1 MLQLDIMEIR
11 EDMKTGFEVVEKYDG
26 KDPEKLKKIISDVKK
41 FVESCYSNVDNDYYS
56 VENDLKDFKSEEGK
70 KEALELLLKF
80 SLAAEKH
87 RAIFMIRFEDCKD
100 FLQNMTSG
108 SISLEMFRIAIKKAK
123 KVVMTE
129 GNKMVASLMDVKF
142 ELLKL
147 LGIG

>member
-41 FVESCYSNVDNDYYS
+41 SVESCYSNVDNDYYL
-56 VENDLKDFKSEEGK
+56 VENDPKDFKSECR
-70 KEALELLLKF
+70 KEALELLQKF
-80 SLAAEKH
+80 SLAAKKN
-87 RAIFMIRFEDCKD
+87 RTMFMIRFEDCKD
-100 FLQNMTSG
+100 FLQNVTSG
-108 SISLEMFRIAIKKAK
+108 SISLKMFKIAIKKAK

-129 GNKMVASLMDVKF
+129 GNKMAASLMDVKF

>member
-11 EDMKTGFEVVEKYDG
+11 EDMKTGFELIEKYDG

-41 FVESCYSNVDNDYYS
+41 SVEGCYSNVDNDYYS
-56 VENDLKDFKSEEGK
+56 VENDLKDFKSECR

-87 RAIFMIRFEDCKD
+87 RTMFMIRFEECKD
-100 FLQNMTSG
+100 FLQNVTSG
-108 SISLEMFRIAIKKAK
+108 SISLEMFKIAIKKTK
-123 KVVMTE
+123 KAVMTE

>member
-11 EDMKTGFEVVEKYDG
+11 EDMKTGFELIEKYDG

-41 FVESCYSNVDNDYYS
+41 SVEGCYSNVDNDYYS
-56 VENDLKDFKSEEGK
+56 VENDLKDFKSECR

-87 RAIFMIRFEDCKD
+87 RTMFMIRFEECKD
-100 FLQNMTSG
+100 FLQNVTSG
-108 SISLEMFRIAIKKAK
+108 SISLEMFKIAIKKTK
-123 KVVMTE
+123 KAVMTE
-129 GNKMVASLMDVKF
+129 GNKMAASLMDVKF
-142 ELLKL
+142 KLLKL

>member
-26 KDPEKLKKIISDVKK
+26 KDPEKL
-41 FVESCYSNVDNDYYS
+41 ESCYSNVDNDYYS

-108 SISLEMFRIAIKKAK
+108 SISLEMFKIAIKKAK

>member
-11 EDMKTGFEVVEKYDG
+11 EDMKTGFELVEKYDG

-41 FVESCYSNVDNDYYS
+41 SVEGCYSNVDNDYYS
-56 VENDLKDFKSEEGK
+56 VENDLKDFKSEGR

-87 RAIFMIRFEDCKD
+87 RTIFMTRFEDCKD

-108 SISLEMFRIAIKKAK
+108 SISLEMFKIAVKKTKKA
-123 KVVMTE
+123 VMTE
-129 GNKMVASLMDVKF
+129 GNKMAASLMDVKF
-142 ELLKL
+142 KLLKL
-147 LGIG
+147 VGIG

>member
-11 EDMKTGFEVVEKYDG
+11 EDMKTGFELIEKYDG

-41 FVESCYSNVDNDYYS
+41 SVEGCYSNVDNDYYS

-87 RAIFMIRFEDCKD
+87 RTMFMIRFEECKD
-100 FLQNMTSG
+100 FLQNVTSG
-108 SISLEMFRIAIKKAK
+108 SISLEMFKIAIKKTK
-123 KVVMTE
+123 KAVMTE
-129 GNKMVASLMDVKF
+129 GNKMAASLMDVKF
-142 ELLKL
+142 KLLKL

>member
-11 EDMKTGFEVVEKYDG
+11 EDMKTGFELVEKYDG

-41 FVESCYSNVDNDYYS
+41 SVESCYSNVDNDYYS
-56 VENDLKDFKSEEGK
+56 VENDLKDFKSECR

-87 RAIFMIRFEDCKD
+87 RTIFMTRFEDCKD

-108 SISLEMFRIAIKKAK
+108 SISLEMFKIAIKKAK

>member
-11 EDMKTGFEVVEKYDG
+11 EDMKTGFELIEKYDG

-41 FVESCYSNVDNDYYS
+41 SVEGCYSNVDNDYYS
-56 VENDLKDFKSEEGK
+56 VENDLKDFKSECR

-87 RAIFMIRFEDCKD
+87 RTMFMIRFEECKD
-100 FLQNMTSG
+100 FLQNVTSG
-108 SISLEMFRIAIKKAK
+108 SISLEMFKIAVKKTKKA
-123 KVVMTE
+123 VMTE
-129 GNKMVASLMDVKF
+129 GNKMAASLMDVKF
-142 ELLKL
+142 KLLKL

>member
-41 FVESCYSNVDNDYYS
+41 SVEGCYSNVDNDYYS
-56 VENDLKDFKSEEGK
+56 VENDLKDFKSECR

-108 SISLEMFRIAIKKAK
+108 SISLEMFKIAIKKAK

>member
-11 EDMKTGFEVVEKYDG
+11 EDMKTGFELVEKYDG

-41 FVESCYSNVDNDYYS
+41 SVEGCYSNVDNDYYS
-56 VENDLKDFKSEEGK
+56 VENDLKDFKSECR

-87 RAIFMIRFEDCKD
+87 RTMFMIRFEECKD
-100 FLQNMTSG
+100 FLQNVTSG
-108 SISLEMFRIAIKKAK
+108 SISLEMFKIAIKKTK
-123 KVVMTE
+123 KAVMTE
-129 GNKMVASLMDVKF
+129 GNKMAASLMDVKF
-142 ELLKL
+142 KLLKL

>member
-11 EDMKTGFEVVEKYDG
+11 EDMKTGFKLIEKYDG

-41 FVESCYSNVDNDYYS
+41 SVEGCYSNVDNDYYS
-56 VENDLKDFKSEEGK
+56 VENDLKDFKSECR

-87 RAIFMIRFEDCKD
+87 RTMFMIRFEECKD
-100 FLQNMTSG
+100 FLQNVTSG
-108 SISLEMFRIAIKKAK
+108 SISLEMFKIAIKKTK
-123 KVVMTE
+123 KAVMTE
-129 GNKMVASLMDVKF
+129 GNKMAASLMDVKF
-142 ELLKL
+142 KLLKL

>member
-11 EDMKTGFEVVEKYDG
+11 EDMKTGFELIEKYDG

-41 FVESCYSNVDNDYYS
+41 SVEGCYSNVDNDYYS
-56 VENDLKDFKSEEGK
+56 VENDLKDFKSECR

-87 RAIFMIRFEDCKD
+87 RTMFMIRFEEFKD
-100 FLQNMTSG
+100 FLQNVTSG
-108 SISLEMFRIAIKKAK
+108 SISLEMFKIAVKKTKKA
-123 KVVMTE
+123 VMTE
-129 GNKMVASLMDVKF
+129 GNKMAASLMDVKF
-142 ELLKL
+142 KLLKL